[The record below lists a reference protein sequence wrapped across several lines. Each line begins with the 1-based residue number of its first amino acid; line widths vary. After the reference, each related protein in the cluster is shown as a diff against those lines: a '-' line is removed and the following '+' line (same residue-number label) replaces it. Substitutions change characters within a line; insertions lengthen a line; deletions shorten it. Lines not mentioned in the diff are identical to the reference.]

1 MLQSFFWLAR
11 SVEYIRLT
19 HPTGGS
25 THEVQKNRPCSNR
38 STRSPVRYHDRLRG
52 HQNPG
57 SNRHPDPDQVRHLR
71 KVNPMSKEKSR
82 LSIWRTGGFFVF
94 VDKLADCSTAWIID
108 LFFEQDKR
116 MLSNQGAGGCCPSTA
131 VESGVSAP
139 WAAQA
144 GKICLDSGLL

>member
-1 MLQSFFWLAR
+1 
-11 SVEYIRLT
+11 
-19 HPTGGS
+19 
-25 THEVQKNRPCSNR
+25 
-38 STRSPVRYHDRLRG
+38 
-52 HQNPG
+52 
-57 SNRHPDPDQVRHLR
+57 
-71 KVNPMSKEKSR
+71 MSKEKSH

-144 GKICLDSGLL
+144 GKICLDSGSLLVYMNIHIVYCIQVAVLLAG